1 MAWRRLSG
9 GQLQQG
15 GLQCALLLC
24 DMPQSTTPH
33 SQGQGWGASGGAVP
47 QHRERTEKSKARQEQ
62 AREQAAKKKARTK
75 ARLTKQV
82 AQLNRTCPT
91 FKFRLLGDDSD
102 QEGSTCQSAPQR
114 GQSVA
119 TRLGQQDVEDEDCL
133 YGTSA
138 SSVDGQQEHE
148 HACTE
153 DLYPDQEY
161 EEISRVRAGPWAPRG
176 VAPPGGCRSGHAV
189 LMEAVDTVYARY
201 VHAVKQLFD
210 TSHGPPPLHFSSA
223 CALQAAAF
231 PMPAWSDEHKTITWG
246 EARRGL

>member
-1 MAWRRLSG
+1 M
-9 GQLQQG
+9 
-15 GLQCALLLC
+15 
-24 DMPQSTTPH
+24 
-33 SQGQGWGASGGAVP
+33 
-47 QHRERTEKSKARQEQ
+47 
-62 AREQAAKKKARTK
+62 ARTK
-75 ARLTKQV
+75 APVTTTLTPYVLRHPVRAAFCDGGAV
-82 AQLNRTCPT
+82 ATVPRV
-91 FKFRLLGDDSD
+91 RR
-102 QEGSTCQSAPQR
+102 QEGSTCQSAPER

-189 LMEAVDTVYARY
+189 LMEADDTVYARY